1 MSSPRLPDAPADPKI
16 AQERVR
22 REALKLGQIDQQ
34 VAGSFGLSGGSTG
47 VPDKFNL
54 GALNTSIKGRGL
66 AELNK
71 ERDAAL
77 TAFDVDIKR
86 QQAEAVTRGG
96 EGGPGPVQKDIDF
109 GRSAINKRFADRA
122 TAGGLNVSEEDKL
135 ERKRQTTHNS
145 LVDLIGRRRSR
156 LGVSTTGRS

>member
-1 MSSPRLPDAPADPKI
+1 M
-16 AQERVR
+16 
-22 REALKLGQIDQQ
+22 KLGQIDQQ
-34 VAGSFGLSGGSTG
+34 VAGSFGLSGRSTG
-47 VPDKFNL
+47 VPDKFDL
-54 GALNTSIKGRGL
+54 GALSSSIKGRGL

-109 GRSAINKRFADRA
+109 GRAQISKRFAGRA
-122 TAGGLNVSEEDKL
+122 SAGGLDVSAEDEL
-135 ERKRQTTHNS
+135 ERKRQTTHNR
-145 LVDLIGRRRSR
+145 LIDLIGRRRSR